1 MYQEQGHLVAALLL
15 VPEPKGKC
23 RWLLVGLKRAH
34 MGEHRLDLTLVSSIK
49 PIQVSNVVECRDL
62 KLYSPISA
70 EAENSPRPAAT
81 TRVTCYSL
89 GTHTATALMCMS
101 APTYSIYSRGGSPF
115 LVQLNLISA
124 VIRVILY

>member
-1 MYQEQGHLVAALLL
+1 
-15 VPEPKGKC
+15 
-23 RWLLVGLKRAH
+23 
-34 MGEHRLDLTLVSSIK
+34 MGENRPDLTLVPSIK

-62 KLYSPISA
+62 KLYSSISA
-70 EAENSPRPAAT
+70 EAEAENSLRPAAK

-89 GTHTATALMCMS
+89 GTHAATVLMCMS
-101 APTYSIYSRGGSPF
+101 APTYSTYSRGGSPF